1 MKLYLYSIKYK
12 KTGASKPIICKCY
25 YLKDGYHVFILED
38 DSEKKIPESEADVQL
53 DIATGNKSPAD
64 VLRDRGDS
72 RKI

>member
-1 MKLYLYSIKYK
+1 MPQIIAHSLNVVYLNDSVV
-12 KTGASKPIICKCY
+12 ICKCY